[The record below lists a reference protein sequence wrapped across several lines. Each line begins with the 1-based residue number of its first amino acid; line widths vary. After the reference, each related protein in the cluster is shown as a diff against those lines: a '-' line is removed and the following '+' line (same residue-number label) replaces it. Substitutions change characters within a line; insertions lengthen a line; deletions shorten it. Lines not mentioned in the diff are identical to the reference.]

1 MRKLRH
7 RTKSFA
13 QFTVRKWWN
22 CELNLAAAKVFKGD
36 CAWLVQGPKS
46 LVRPTL
52 ESGRNIVGHDVQ
64 AVGGGHVMWGLVRSL
79 DFLPSTMGSH
89 RKVWRRSV
97 KTSLAVK
104 QGEQAP
110 GASDPAEV
118 C

>member
-1 MRKLRH
+1 M
-7 RTKSFA
+7 
-13 QFTVRKWWN
+13 
-22 CELNLAAAKVFKGD
+22 VFEWG

-46 LVRPTL
+46 LVRPSL
-52 ESGRNIVGHDVQ
+52 ENIVGHDVHV
-64 AVGGGHVMWGLVRSL
+64 VGGGQVVWGLVRSL

-89 RKVWRRSV
+89 REVWRRSM